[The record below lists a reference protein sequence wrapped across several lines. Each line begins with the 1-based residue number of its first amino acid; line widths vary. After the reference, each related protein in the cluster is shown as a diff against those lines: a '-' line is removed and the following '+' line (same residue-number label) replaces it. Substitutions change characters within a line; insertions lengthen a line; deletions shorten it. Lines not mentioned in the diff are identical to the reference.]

1 MTPIF
6 YSAKNCNLFLGIHD
20 VEQGQK
26 EAVEEA
32 ALHPHSSDPDSGE
45 DLGPTPPDSPVPST
59 GAFTTHSGG
68 LNLDD
73 EFFAIPASSG
83 NFLCVKIEF
92 GLFLNQKSIFELKI
106 GSNT

>member
-1 MTPIF
+1 M
-6 YSAKNCNLFLGIHD
+6 
-20 VEQGQK
+20 EQGQK
-26 EAVEEA
+26 EAIEEA

-73 EFFAIPASSG
+73 EFFAIPASNG
-83 NFLCVKIEF
+83 KGLENEIDIGCEF
-92 GLFLNQKSIFELKI
+92 EEVEPKRGICAAHIPF
-106 GSNT
+106 